1 MKNHDFRIAVFAV
14 ALLVSLGVFFGGY
27 TLDRELTDRNTRAG
41 LTALG
46 GGPVNLD
53 RQGKVTVISVEPG
66 QVDNLQETWKSLS
79 EFIERDT
86 AKDNYRIIIQD
97 KRNSHLKEAFDQLQP
112 AVYEAAA
119 NNTFVAL
126 QHQLAEYL
134 GGKDINY
141 RFYIDNE
148 RLYLQ
153 MQDGDYY
160 LYQVIERVNNQAT
173 ITGEA

>member
-14 ALLVSLGVFFGGY
+14 ALLVSLGIFFGGY

-41 LTALG
+41 LAALG

-53 RQGKVTVISVEPG
+53 RQGKVTVISVKPG
-66 QVDNLQETWKSLS
+66 RVDNLQETWNGLS
-79 EFIERDT
+79 KFVERDT
-86 AKDNYRIIIQD
+86 AKDRYRLIIRD
-97 KRNSHLKEAFDQLQP
+97 KRNRHLQEAFDHLQP

-126 QHQLAEYL
+126 QHQLAGYL
-134 GGKDINY
+134 GRKDIYY